1 LTVSEYFNSTHG
13 ARKGLSDTAL
23 KTANSGYLTRRLV
36 DVAQDCVIHE
46 KDCGTTNSITLTDVM
61 EGGNIVVALGERVL
75 GRTIAEDVIDN
86 ISGECIAKRNTLID
100 EDLADQIEKSAV
112 DSVKVRSVLTCEADK
127 GICAACYGRDL
138 ARGTPVNVGE
148 AVGIIAAQSIGEPG
162 TQLTMRTFHIG
173 GAAQGAGEESSLES
187 PFEGTISFKNETILE
202 NKDGQFLIMNR
213 HTELVILDERQC
225 EKYRRRLSYGT
236 KVMVKAGDKV
246 SKGQVLAE
254 WDPFTVPV
262 ISEASGT
269 AHFVDLIDGSSMRE
283 VTDEETGISNRVVVD
298 WRQQTKGVDLKPRI
312 VLRDAKG
319 NPIKFASGAE
329 AQYYLPVDTILTVDN
344 NQQVQPGDIIG
355 RIPKESSKT
364 RDITGGLPRVV
375 ELFEARMPKDFAMIA
390 ELDGRVEFG
399 KDYKAKRRLIIVPE
413 GDQAPVEYL
422 VPKGR
427 HIVVHEGD
435 YVKKGEMLIEGSL
448 VPHDILRILGVEALA
463 DYIVQEIQ
471 AVYRLQG
478 VRIDDKHIEVITRQM
493 LQKHE
498 VIEPGDSIY
507 SIGDTLDVTDVKQIN
522 KMLADKSKKLMTTR
536 PMLKGIT
543 RASLQTKSF
552 ISAASFQE
560 TTRVLTE
567 AASSGKVDNLVGLKE
582 NIIIGRLVPA
592 GTGHKIAEYRKLS
605 AERDRQILADQEALE
620 ESRRAKSEES
630 GDAEQ
635 QA

>member
-1 LTVSEYFNSTHG
+1 
-13 ARKGLSDTAL
+13 
-23 KTANSGYLTRRLV
+23 LV
-36 DVAQDCVIHE
+36 DVSQDVVISSV
-46 KDCGTTNSITLTDVM
+46 DCGTLRGVTIS
-61 EGGNIVVALGERVL
+61 ALMKNDEEVESLYDRIL
-75 GRTIAEDVIDN
+75 GRTTVHDIYHPNTGDLIIAA
-86 ISGECIAKRNTLID
+86 GEEVTEPVAHEIQNSPID
-100 EDLADQIEKSAV
+100 EVEM
-112 DSVKVRSVLTCEADK
+112 RSVLSCELK
-127 GICAACYGRDL
+127 RGVCSKCYGL
-138 ARGTPVNVGE
+138 NMATGKTVHVGE

-187 PFEGTISFKNETILE
+187 PFDGTIDFKNETILE
-202 NKDGQFLIMNR
+202 NKDGEFLIMNR
-213 HTELVILDERQC
+213 HTELLILDERQC

-236 KVMVKAGDKV
+236 RILVKAGDVVK
-246 SKGQVLAE
+246 KGQRLAE

-283 VTDEETGISNRVVVD
+283 VTDEETGISNRLVVD
-298 WRQQTKGVDLKPRI
+298 WRQQIKGVDLKPRI
-312 VLRDAKG
+312 LLRDSKG
-319 NPIKFASGAE
+319 NPVKFANGAE
-329 AQYYLPVDTILTVDN
+329 AQYYLPVDTILTVEN
-344 NQQVQPGDIIG
+344 NQRVQPGDIIG

-390 ELDGRVEFG
+390 EIDGRVEFG

-413 GDQAPVEYL
+413 GDSAPVEYL

-471 AVYRLQG
+471 SVYRLQG

-498 VIEPGDSIY
+498 VIEPGDSTY
-507 SIGDTLDVTDVKQIN
+507 LVGDTLDVTDVKQVN
-522 KMLADKSKKLMTTR
+522 KKLIAEKKKMMITR
-536 PMLKGIT
+536 PMLQGIT

-567 AASSGKVDNLVGLKE
+567 AASSGKVDKLVGLKE

-592 GTGHKIAEYRKLS
+592 GTGHKIAEYRQLS
-605 AERDRQILADQEALE
+605 AERDRVTLAEQDALE
-620 ESRRAKSEES
+620 ASRKATR
-630 GDAEQ
+630 DAEQ
-635 QA
+635 AAEVAAAEQQG